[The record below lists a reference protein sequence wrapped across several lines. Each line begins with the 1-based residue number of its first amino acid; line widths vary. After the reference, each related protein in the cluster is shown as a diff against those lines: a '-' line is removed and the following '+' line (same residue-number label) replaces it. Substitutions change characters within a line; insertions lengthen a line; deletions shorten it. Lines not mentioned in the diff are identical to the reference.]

1 MTARKPEGAGRS
13 EGADASRPA
22 RMTARKP
29 EGADASRPARLLAV
43 CTGGGV
49 GDLLAA
55 TPAMSALARTFGSP
69 VTVLASPYA
78 APLLRG
84 HPAVAEVMSDDS
96 STPISETIE
105 AVRARD
111 FTHAVVFWSTPRVA
125 AIVQRA
131 RIPIRAGQSRR
142 LYSWRYTVRV
152 PVRTESGDVTSRWS
166 DVQMDYA
173 RALGA
178 VAQASDFI
186 INIPMDAADEREAD
200 AVLAAAGVTGRFVVF
215 HTVRGMRL
223 EGVQWPVESFAKIGD
238 ALGRAF
244 DAPIVLTGT
253 AAERTV
259 IDDLASRIAA
269 PHATIAGATS
279 LRALAAVLKR
289 SVLVVALDS
298 GPMHIAAAVGA
309 PTVGIFAL
317 KTDLPRRWQPLGP
330 RVALVEPSYPCP
342 GCRKE
347 TCRSFDCYAALSP
360 DAVVS
365 AARSLF

>member
-1 MTARKPEGAGRS
+1 MTALMS
-13 EGADASRPA
+13 EGADAIRPA
-22 RMTARKP
+22 RV
-29 EGADASRPARLLAV
+29 LAV

-69 VTVLASPYA
+69 VTLLASPYA

-84 HPAVAEVMSDDS
+84 HPAVADVMSDDNA
-96 STPISETIE
+96 TPIRETIE
-105 AVRARD
+105 AVRARG
-111 FTHAVVFWSTPRVA
+111 FTDAVVFWSTSRVA

-131 RIPIRAGQSRR
+131 RIPVRVGQSRR
-142 LYSWRYTVRV
+142 LYSWRYTLRV

-178 VAQASDFI
+178 IADESDFAI
-186 INIPMDAADEREAD
+186 SIPTDAADEREAD
-200 AVLAAAGVTGRFVVF
+200 AVLSAAGVTGRFVVF

-223 EGVQWPVESFAKIGD
+223 DGVRWPVENFAKIGD

-244 DAPIVLTGT
+244 DARIILTGT
-253 AAERTV
+253 ADECPV
-259 IDDLASRIAA
+259 IDDLVSRMSA
-269 PHATIAGATS
+269 PHASIAGATS
-279 LRALAAVLKR
+279 LRALAAVLSR
-289 SVLVVALDS
+289 SALVVALDS

-309 PTVGIFAL
+309 RTVGIFAL
-317 KTDLPRRWQPLGP
+317 KTDLPRRWKPLGP
-330 RVALVEPSYPCP
+330 HVALVEPSYPCP

-347 TCRSFDCYAALSP
+347 TCRTFDCYAALTP

>member
-1 MTARKPEGAGRS
+1 MTARNIEGAH
-13 EGADASRPA
+13 
-22 RMTARKP
+22 KP
-29 EGADASRPARLLAV
+29 EGADASRPAREPARQPEGADVSRPARVLAV

-49 GDLLAA
+49 GDLIAA

-69 VTVLASPYA
+69 LTVLASPYA
-78 APLLRG
+78 APFLRG
-84 HPAVAEVMSDDS
+84 HPAVADVMSDDNA
-96 STPISETIE
+96 TPIRETIE

-111 FTHAVVFWSTPRVA
+111 FTHAVVFWSTSRVA

-131 RIPIRAGQSRR
+131 RIPVRVGQSRR

-178 VAQASDFI
+178 VAEASDFVI
-186 INIPMDAADEREAD
+186 DIPIDAADEREAD
-200 AVLAAAGVTGRFVVF
+200 AVLAGAGATGRFIIF

-223 EGVQWPVESFAKIGD
+223 DGVRWPVESFAKIGD

-244 DAPIVLTGT
+244 DARIVLTGT
-253 AAERTV
+253 AEERAV
-259 IDDLASRIAA
+259 IDEIASRMST
-269 PHATIAGATS
+269 PHANIAGSTS
-279 LRALAAVLKR
+279 LRELAAVLKR
-289 SVLVVALDS
+289 SALVVALDS

-347 TCRSFDCYAALSP
+347 TCRTFDCYAALTP
-360 DAVVS
+360 GAVLA